1 MPKVSLTRCA
11 TYNQP
16 EVDAALQQLLEP
28 LGGMAKFVRPGQK
41 VLIKPNALL
50 GETPEHAVTTHPAVI
65 GAVVKAVVKAG
76 GIALVGDSPGN
87 AHSNV
92 HLTME
97 KTGFK
102 VAAESN
108 GGQLVYFQHEGVVEL
123 PSPSHSLKMPS
134 IRIAK
139 AVLDADVIINLP
151 KLKTHGLTLY
161 TGAIKNMF
169 GSVPGFHKTSYHT
182 ACPRAR
188 DFAAAIVDIYQITKP
203 ALNIMDAIVGMEGP
217 GPNSG
222 DPRKMGLLIAST
234 DGVAM
239 DAIGS
244 YLIGYEPSRIL
255 TTLDAHQRGL
265 GEIDL
270 KKIEIIGPELAALRQ
285 ADWRKSFSNLG
296 LIGELPDWLI
306 KLLSPLLEQ
315 IKIYPVIDQ
324 SKCTKCLVC
333 VNNCPA
339 KTIKKTHPLPKQTG
353 PSPSLNKRGGVG
365 GGELVV
371 WIDQKNCISCF
382 CCHELCQYKA
392 IELQRSWLVRLL
404 KLG

>member
-1 MPKVSLTRCA
+1 MACYYYPMPKVAITKCA
-11 TYNQP
+11 SYNQD

-28 LGGMAKFVRPGQK
+28 LGGMAKFVKPGQR

-50 GETPEHAVTTHPAVI
+50 GETPDHAVTTHPAVI
-65 GAVVKAVVKAG
+65 SAVVKAVVKAG
-76 GIALVGDSPGN
+76 GTALVGDSPGN

-92 HLTME
+92 AQTME
-97 KTGFK
+97 KTGIRA
-102 VAAESN
+102 AAEEN
-108 GGQLVYFQHEGVVEL
+108 GGQLIYFQQGGVADL

-169 GSVPGFHKTSYHT
+169 GSVPGFHKSSYHI
-182 ACPRAR
+182 ACPRAS
-188 DFAAAIVDIYQITKP
+188 DFAAAIVDIFQITKP
-203 ALNIMDAIVGMEGP
+203 ALNIMDAVVGMEGP

-222 DPRKMGLLIAST
+222 DPRKMGLLLAST
-234 DGVAM
+234 DGVAI
-239 DAIGS
+239 DAVGS

-255 TTLDAHQRGL
+255 TTLEAARRGL

-270 KKIEIIGPELAALRQ
+270 TKIKIVGPELATVRQ
-285 ADWRKSFSNLG
+285 ADWKKSFSNLG
-296 LIGELPDWLI
+296 AIGELPDWLT
-306 KLLSPLLEQ
+306 KLISPILEQ
-315 IKIYPVIDQ
+315 VKIYPVIDQ

-339 KTIKKTHPLPKQTG
+339 KTINYDKQKK
-353 PSPSLNKRGGVG
+353 RV
-365 GGELVV
+365 E
-371 WIDQKNCISCF
+371 IDHKNCISCF

-392 IELQRSWLVRLL
+392 IKLQRSWLVRLL